1 MVRSV
6 SELKLIDL
14 KTKNLI
20 AVCLF
25 SLALVAGSLLNLF
38 TQQWV
43 TMVIYL
49 GLLFTIVIIYCLFTY
64 LLHKPSYFPIFLVI
78 IAYSF
83 ATAAIFI
90 MGGGFGVG
98 TIYFALLFLSTVHL
112 YRYVFFIG
120 FIAGAAGHIINAY
133 FSTVNAAELQANLP
147 TIFISYML
155 AGILAYAIL
164 SLSLK
169 QTKQLDL
176 YLQQSEKD
184 AAEKEAERHELQE
197 QVNHLVNEISEMSS
211 RIQDNISAQSE
222 MAIAVNEIAVGT
234 TSQSEQIQSISTD
247 SSNMTDSMQ
256 HIRSEADKLA
266 AVSISAEKGTKE
278 AVERSRE
285 LNQEMEAYEKELY
298 ELNSNFQRLTEKIQE
313 TNLLSED
320 IIQVSVQTNL
330 LALNASIE
338 AARAGEAGKG
348 FAVVADEIRKLAET
362 SNTAAE
368 KITANLREV
377 NSTNEEA
384 LVQMK
389 KSSQTVT
396 SQKERTTSVGTALQE
411 LESVMS
417 EIQQT
422 LKFFSQR
429 AASTEETSK
438 KIDATTSDFASVI
451 EEASAGAE
459 EVSATIENLNEQN
472 SWIGAQMKET
482 EARVKSLARTE
493 TN

>member
-1 MVRSV
+1 MRSV